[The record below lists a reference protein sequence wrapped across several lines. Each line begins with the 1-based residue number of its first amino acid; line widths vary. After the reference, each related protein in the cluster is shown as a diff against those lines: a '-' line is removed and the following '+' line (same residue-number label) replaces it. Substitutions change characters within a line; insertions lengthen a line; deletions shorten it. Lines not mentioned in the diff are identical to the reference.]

1 MSDDRVLFRNNKE
14 LADILGNL
22 LNRTLNMAKKYL
34 GGQLRHTDFD
44 SEAHTALRNKVAA
57 LPAAAV
63 EHMKTWQIQKV
74 LSDVIDTARQAN
86 EFIDQTAPF
95 KLAKDPANADQVA
108 SIMGHIAEAMVHLS
122 VLLSPVMPTAA
133 AKMQQQ
139 LGWTPPAGFTLPD
152 LKWGILPDGHPLGEP
167 SPIFPKVLPP
177 AE

>member
-1 MSDDRVLFRNNKE
+1 MARNP
-14 LADILGNL
+14 
-22 LNRTLNMAKKYL
+22 KYL
-34 GGQLRHTDFD
+34 GGVLRHTDFD
-44 SEAHTALRNKVAA
+44 SEAHTALRAKVAA

-177 AE
+177 AQ